1 VGRLLADERVPF
13 GRLVAPGQR
22 AHRLSEQQRQLREGI
37 AKQARDPQGH
47 IEARPFEQGDGQDF
61 HARHPVGGT
70 VPHRFGAQQVE
81 RHGKLL
87 ARRAHRGRTPEVDDE
102 RTRPVA
108 MVLKMA
114 AHEFFGE
121 GHALRMG
128 GAAGHRARVDR
139 VEIAARGQD
148 IAAPA
153 IGRAGGPGATRR
165 PASAARRPVR
175 SARPCSPRPK
185 T

>member
-128 GAAGHRARVDR
+128 GAAGHRAGRSCRDCGPWAGHRCARDR
-139 VEIAARGQD
+139 ASR
-148 IAAPA
+148 
-153 IGRAGGPGATRR
+153 RAGCHPPPGKRGAQ
-165 PASAARRPVR
+165 AGALGQ
-175 SARPCSPRPK
+175 PCSPRPK

>member
-1 VGRLLADERVPF
+1 M
-13 GRLVAPGQR
+13 
-22 AHRLSEQQRQLREGI
+22 REGI

-121 GHALRMG
+121 GHALGMG
-128 GAAGHRARVDR
+128 GAAGHRARIDR

-153 IGRAGGPGATRR
+153 IGRAGRAGSHPPPGKRGAQ
-165 PASAARRPVR
+165 AGALGQ
-175 SARPCSPRPK
+175 PCSPRPK